1 MSDSNKNSIKFKIN
15 SIYREYLLLS
25 YYKSDLL
32 KNTLPTENGLKKL
45 EEIKTTISNEC
56 KIYIE
61 QLSNISERNF
71 ELVDYIDPLKICADL
86 MSSEFFFASQELIN
100 KILKIYETNLMH
112 SRDNFQISPLDQMK
126 LSRIDFV

>member
-1 MSDSNKNSIKFKIN
+1 
-15 SIYREYLLLS
+15 
-25 YYKSDLL
+25 
-32 KNTLPTENGLKKL
+32 
-45 EEIKTTISNEC
+45 
-56 KIYIE
+56 
-61 QLSNISERNF
+61 
-71 ELVDYIDPLKICADL
+71 